1 MKPTVLLTLGRLPK
15 ALDLARGFARE
26 GWRVIVAEPFKWH
39 LTGASRAV
47 ARSYQVTAPAVDP
60 LAYRH
65 DLLRIIAAEGVQRV
79 VPVSE
84 EILHVAGLHGQ
95 LPPGVHLHAESQQQL
110 LALHDK
116 RRFIE
121 LCGQYGVAAPATALL
136 GESFAAELARDA
148 DYVIKPVYSCS
159 GRGLQL
165 CAAGT
170 ALPTA
175 DPLQPQVVQRQLKG
189 QLLSTFSLA
198 YAGRTRVTVVYRGV
212 VMSGSVAVCFERV
225 TEADPVHAKV
235 LAWVERFVAAS
246 GFSGFISFDL
256 IDDAQAG
263 VSGIECNPRATSG
276 LHFIDAAQ
284 LARALIDPHTDL
296 NQALR
301 PLLHMQQFY
310 PCLTEVQR
318 VMFARNGSFSRGLAY
333 LRSARD
339 VTWAWR
345 DPLPFIT
352 QPLTASQII
361 LLALRHKATFGEVS
375 MLDLS
380 WYPAALL

>member
-1 MKPTVLLTLGRLPK
+1 MTRTVLLTLGRLPK
-15 ALDLARGFARE
+15 ALDLARGFAAA
-26 GWRVIVAEPFKWH
+26 GWRVIVAEPFNWH
-39 LTGASRAV
+39 LTRVSRAV
-47 ARSYQVTAPAVDP
+47 HRSYQVTAPSVNAR
-60 LAYRH
+60 AYQL
-65 DLLRIIAAEGVQRV
+65 DLLRIVHIEQVELI

-84 EILHVAGLHGQ
+84 EILHVAALHGQ
-95 LPPGVHLHAESQQQL
+95 LPDGVRLHAPQQLQL

-121 LCGQYGVAAPATALL
+121 LCGHYGVSAPETALL
-136 GESFAAELARDA
+136 GESAATALAAAHDH
-148 DYVIKPVYSCS
+148 VIKPVFSCS

-165 CAAGT
+165 RTQGQP
-170 ALPTA
+170 LPSA

-189 QLLSTFSLA
+189 PLLSTFTLA
-198 YAGRTRVTVVYRGV
+198 HSGRARLTVVYRAAV
-212 VMSGSVAVCFERV
+212 LSGSVAVCFERV

-235 LAWVERFVAAS
+235 LDWVQRFVAAADC
-246 GFSGFISFDL
+246 SGFISFDL

-263 VSGIECNPRATSG
+263 ISGIECNPRATSG
-276 LHFIDAAQ
+276 LHFVDAVQ
-284 LARALIDPHTDL
+284 LARAVVDPAAADPSL
-296 NQALR
+296 K

-318 VMFARNGSFSRGLAY
+318 ALLARDGSFARGLRY

-339 VTWAWR
+339 VTWDWR
-345 DPLPFIT
+345 DPLPFLT

-361 LLALRHKATFGEVS
+361 VLAIRHGATFGEVS
-375 MLDLS
+375 MLDLG